1 MATIAIFS
9 SKQQMSATITEMVNI
24 TLSISQ
30 SPRILFPTGT
40 TPLGND
46 GFFANLIQAK
56 KQGLET
62 SRIRL
67 VSGDEYYGISKE
79 DPGSF
84 ATYLKTKVMEPLG
97 IDITTAHVLDGAT
110 TNPSQHCQAF
120 EQSLIQDPCSLAVLG
135 LGTNGHVAFNDPP
148 STSTSITR
156 RLPLTPGSISASKSD
171 FPNRS
176 ESTLPTEALSV
187 GLATLTNNV
196 STCCVMVTGNRKA
209 EIVAQVLNTN
219 QPVTE
224 HVPASQLRSASN
236 FIFCLDQEAASQ
248 LDAATTVLHCE
259 ELTSNEAARLLLSA
273 TSKVIVNGDIGGTN
287 ARMQM
292 YDVFG
297 SGVTKLRYDKR
308 YQSADFNNGEELINQ
323 FLNDAPLHHV
333 TEKIDAL
340 VLAICGP
347 VKNEQVQAG
356 VVLPEQGPTGWG
368 IDMKRILEK
377 EMFKNRIRKGTLKLK
392 LRIYIIVSLYY

>member
-1 MATIAIFS
+1 ATIAIFS

-56 KQGLET
+56 NQGLET

-110 TNPSQHCQAF
+110 THPSQHCQAF

-148 STSTSITR
+148 STLTSITR
-156 RLPLTPGSISASKSD
+156 RLPLTPGSISASKS
-171 FPNRS
+171 
-176 ESTLPTEALSV
+176 
-187 GLATLTNNV
+187 
-196 STCCVMVTGNRKA
+196 
-209 EIVAQVLNTN
+209 
-219 QPVTE
+219 
-224 HVPASQLRSASN
+224 
-236 FIFCLDQEAASQ
+236 
-248 LDAATTVLHCE
+248 
-259 ELTSNEAARLLLSA
+259 
-273 TSKVIVNGDIGGTN
+273 
-287 ARMQM
+287 
-292 YDVFG
+292 
-297 SGVTKLRYDKR
+297 
-308 YQSADFNNGEELINQ
+308 
-323 FLNDAPLHHV
+323 
-333 TEKIDAL
+333 
-340 VLAICGP
+340 
-347 VKNEQVQAG
+347 
-356 VVLPEQGPTGWG
+356 
-368 IDMKRILEK
+368 
-377 EMFKNRIRKGTLKLK
+377 
-392 LRIYIIVSLYY
+392 